1 MVMMFSRPPARVL
14 SVVLVMSHAGGSG
27 SRRGYGLRE
36 PVSSLV
42 DGCCNGAIVGGSGGI
57 GRIDRLALQVGSE
70 RVGHVLCHR
79 CLSCDALREHTAL
92 FANISPPLD
101 SPS

>member
-1 MVMMFSRPPARVL
+1 MVMMFSRPPSRVL

-27 SRRGYGLRE
+27 RRRGYGLRE

-42 DGCCNGAIVGGSGGI
+42 VVCCNRAIVGGSGGI

-70 RVGHVLCHR
+70 RVGACAVSQVSQL
-79 CLSCDALREHTAL
+79 
-92 FANISPPLD
+92 
-101 SPS
+101 